1 MRRFGRHNLFFFF
14 FPQRKEWDTC
24 RKHVVPL
31 FWCCPKACKM
41 ILLVTHQCSYLCHI
55 IQTVENILPCFLRL
69 NPRLCLMI
77 IWCLLKTGE
86 RRWPELPSNQLWIT
100 CYLQLMPHPAL
111 IRDHYMPLAWALSP
125 LWLHDTFCVIWR
137 FLFFTSE
144 DPPPNEDHLPD
155 KVGVPKV
162 FYTLP
167 QCEAQHLILT
177 ARSPLLLSLGSEYSK
192 HAGTR
197 DSRPTCITSRYD
209 YQK

>member
-1 MRRFGRHNLFFFF
+1 
-14 FPQRKEWDTC
+14 
-24 RKHVVPL
+24 
-31 FWCCPKACKM
+31 M

-137 FLFFTSE
+137 FLFSFSLQRILVQMRTISQIRLVSQRFST
-144 DPPPNEDHLPD
+144 PCPSVKLSISSLQP
-155 KVGVPKV
+155 
-162 FYTLP
+162 
-167 QCEAQHLILT
+167 EAHCF
-177 ARSPLLLSLGSEYSK
+177 SP
-192 HAGTR
+192 
-197 DSRPTCITSRYD
+197 
-209 YQK
+209 